1 MEPNVWKLF
10 GSCALFL
17 AGLIWFGIATIYEF
31 KYQIPFYKVKPDY
44 AEWKLKSARFLL
56 RVCLIGSQVAGWL
69 SLGVMV
75 FVFLIYPGFMYS
87 LEELHFDDM
96 NQVQEDALL
105 LMKVY
110 VYGFSIFYVLIMG
123 AIVTFPVVL
132 WAPYKW
138 YKESRNNH
146 KNVQVSQDN

>member
-10 GSCALFL
+10 GACALFL

-31 KYQIPFYKVKPDY
+31 KYQIPICKVKPDY
-44 AEWKLKSARFLL
+44 AEWKLKSARFLF

-96 NQVQEDALL
+96 NQVHEDALL

-110 VYGFSIFYVLIMG
+110 VYGFSIFYGIKNLATIIKMCRSARTSRSGTSV
-123 AIVTFPVVL
+123 PD
-132 WAPYKW
+132 
-138 YKESRNNH
+138 KEFRVN
-146 KNVQVSQDN
+146 